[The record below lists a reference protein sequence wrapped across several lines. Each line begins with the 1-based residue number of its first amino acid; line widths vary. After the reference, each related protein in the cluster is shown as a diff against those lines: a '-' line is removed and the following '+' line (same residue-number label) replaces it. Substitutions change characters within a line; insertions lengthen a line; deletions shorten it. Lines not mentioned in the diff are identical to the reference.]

1 MLWANPDWIRK
12 KTMEI
17 PAFAANTTYSFA
29 FDPTPYMGVLTNG
42 VIGSQ
47 KAFRIYSASL
57 HQHLRGSTSRIEV
70 LHDHAP
76 TECLLD
82 IPRWDFHWQRSYGF
96 KTTKIFRPGDR
107 LNISC
112 SWDNSAEAQPVIDGQ
127 KVLPQALNW
136 GESTTD
142 EMCLGMLYI
151 TE

>member
-1 MLWANPDWIRK
+1 
-12 KTMEI
+12 
-17 PAFAANTTYSFA
+17 
-29 FDPTPYMGVLTNG
+29 MGVLTNG
-42 VIGSQ
+42 VVGSQ

-70 LHDHAP
+70 LHDNAP
-76 TECLLD
+76 TECLLN

-127 KVLPQALNW
+127 KVISQPLNW
-136 GESTTD
+136 GEGTTD